1 MRVAALLKSSIREID
16 RAARLD
22 EGVFGIVLPQKNKRQ
37 AEHVAEQFKDKL
49 RAAFQG
55 ADMKKKVQFGF
66 SIVENP
72 IDGAD
77 SLTLLRKAMELSGAG
92 ITL

>member
-1 MRVAALLKSSIREID
+1 MSGEDRGAVEILIREID
-16 RAARLD
+16 RAARLE

-55 ADMKKKVQFGF
+55 ATPRRR
-66 SIVENP
+66 SSS
-72 IDGAD
+72 A
-77 SLTLLRKAMELSGAG
+77 
-92 ITL
+92 